1 MPKPRK
7 PTDPTPPLN
16 PAALRAMMERTLG
29 GLGQNKRSNEQRAQ
43 ELVYDAMEA
52 PTAERGL
59 HLVQQALELDA
70 ENVDAL
76 LMMAD
81 AAGFEGDER
90 MEVLRSIVAAGA
102 KRLGK
107 KAFQELVPHFWGFHE
122 TRPYMRA
129 RERLAGE
136 LRAAGRLEEA
146 IKEYDEM
153 LVLNENDNQG
163 VRYHLLPSLLALGR
177 LEAAQALMK
186 RFKDECEWSVVFAW
200 GCVLERL
207 LSGDAAAAVKALAV
221 ARKQNAHMEAYLKGH
236 LKVPKSLPGSY
247 SSGSKEEA
255 LCFAEPLLMAW
266 TRHPDAQAWLSKQS
280 TASMKTMDGL
290 DRMDGR
296 DTPGSN

>member
-7 PTDPTPPLN
+7 PTDPTRPIN

-29 GLGQNKRSNEQRAQ
+29 GLGPNKRSNEQRAQ
-43 ELVYDAMEA
+43 ELVYDAWEA

-59 HLVQQALELDA
+59 RLVQQALELDA

-81 AAGFEGDER
+81 AAGFKGDER
-90 MEVLRSIVAAGA
+90 VEVLRGIVAAGA

-129 RERLAGE
+129 RERLAEE

-153 LVLNENDNQG
+153 LALNENDNQG

-177 LEAAQALMK
+177 LEAAQALMNRYK
-186 RFKDECEWSVVFAW
+186 NECEWSVVFAW
-200 GCVLERL
+200 GRVLERV
-207 LSGDAAAAVKALAV
+207 LSGDAAAGKALAV

-236 LKVPKSLPGSY
+236 RKLPKNLPGSY
-247 SSGSKEEA
+247 SPGSKEEA

-266 TRHPDAQAWLSKQS
+266 TRHPDAQAWLSSQATSSKKS
-280 TASMKTMDGL
+280 MDGL
-290 DRMDGR
+290 DRMDGM
-296 DTPGSN
+296 DTPSNN

>member
-7 PTDPTPPLN
+7 PTDPPPPPN

-29 GLGQNKRSNEQRAQ
+29 GLGPNKRSNEQRAQ
-43 ELVYDAMEA
+43 ELVYDAWEA

-59 HLVQQALELDA
+59 RLVQQALELDA

-76 LMMAD
+76 FMMAD
-81 AAGFEGDER
+81 AAGLKGDER
-90 MEVLRSIVAAGA
+90 MEVLRGIVAAGA

-129 RERLAGE
+129 RERLAEE
-136 LRAAGRLEEA
+136 LRTAGRLEEA

-153 LVLNENDNQG
+153 LALNENDNQG

-177 LEAAQALMK
+177 LEAAQALMN
-186 RFKDECEWSVVFAW
+186 RYKDDCEWSVVFAW
-200 GCVLERL
+200 GRVLERV
-207 LSGDAAAAVKALAV
+207 LSGDAAAGKALAV

-236 LKVPKSLPGSY
+236 RKLPKNLPGSY
-247 SSGSKEEA
+247 SPGSKEEA

-266 TRHPDAQAWLSKQS
+266 TRHPDAQAWLSSQATSSKKS
-280 TASMKTMDGL
+280 MDGL
-290 DRMDGR
+290 DRMGGI
-296 DTPGSN
+296 DTPSNN

>member
-7 PTDPTPPLN
+7 PTDPIPPPN

-29 GLGQNKRSNEQRAQ
+29 GLGPNKRSNEQRAQ
-43 ELVYDAMEA
+43 ELVYDAWEA

-59 HLVQQALELDA
+59 RLVQQALELDA

-81 AAGFEGDER
+81 AAGFKGDER
-90 MEVLRSIVAAGA
+90 MEVLRGIVAAGA

-129 RERLAGE
+129 RERLAEE

-153 LVLNENDNQG
+153 LALNENDNQG

-177 LEAAQALMK
+177 LEAAQALMN
-186 RFKDECEWSVVFAW
+186 RYKDECEWNVVFAW
-200 GCVLERL
+200 GRVLERV
-207 LSGDAAAAVKALAV
+207 LSGDAAAGKALAV

-236 LKVPKSLPGSY
+236 RKLPKNLPGSY
-247 SSGSKEEA
+247 SPGSKEEA

-266 TRHPDAQAWLSKQS
+266 TRHPDSQAWLSSQATSSKKS
-280 TASMKTMDGL
+280 MDGL
-290 DRMDGR
+290 DRMDGM
-296 DTPGSN
+296 DTPSNN